1 MPSYFIDRRA
11 RADGTHVVHDRFKC
25 PADCFP
31 PAREAEYLG
40 ELLDAF
46 QALALARLN
55 YPRVNGCLWCATEAH
70 ELEPEA
76 RPTWPV
82 RRSPALHSAARLT

>member
-1 MPSYFIDRRA
+1 MPSYFVDRRA
-11 RADGTHVVHDRFKC
+11 HADGTHVVHDRFKC

-31 PAREAEYLG
+31 PARDAEYLG

-70 ELEPEA
+70 ELRAETGA
-76 RPTWPV
+76 TWPV
-82 RRSPALHSAARLT
+82 RHAGARQSAASLS